1 VSCYKFE
8 DYLKEKI
15 DLDELKIHIKSC
27 DKCKRA
33 FRLDNQILKG
43 SRSLNDKLV
52 VPDLWSVIEEKIE
65 TDKPFIIKFKR
76 NKRLLFAAAATF
88 LIVTTIW
95 LFNITFDQKPSIRI
109 LSDQTLQKVIQAES
123 SYIEAIDELESLAY
137 AELEDTTEPLAQ
149 LYRNRLSLIDHQIQ
163 NCKKAL
169 ETNPANSHIRR
180 YLMAAL
186 QDKRKTLEEIL
197 KADG

>member
-1 VSCYKFE
+1 VNCHRFE
-8 DYLKEKI
+8 DYLKEKTG
-15 DLDELKIHIKSC
+15 LDELKIHMKSC
-27 DKCKRA
+27 DKCEKA
-33 FRLDNQILKG
+33 FRFDNQILNRC
-43 SRSLNDKLV
+43 RSLNDKLV

-65 TDKPFIIKFKR
+65 ADKSLIIKFRK
-76 NKRLLFAAAATF
+76 NKRLLFAAAAAF
-88 LIVTTIW
+88 LIFTTIW
-95 LFNITFDQKPSIRI
+95 LFNITYNQKPSTRI

-123 SYIEAIDELESLAY
+123 TYIEAINELESLAY

-149 LYRNRLSLIDHQIQ
+149 LYRNKLSLIDHQIQ

-180 YLMAAL
+180 YLMTAL
-186 QDKRKTLEEIL
+186 QDKRKTLEKIL